1 MSTKLFVAGLSYNV
15 SNEEFEQY
23 FAQAGT
29 VVSAKVITDY
39 TTGKSKG
46 FVFVEM
52 GSYADAQNAID
63 TLNNTE
69 LDGRS
74 IVVKEARPQEAR
86 PQRSYNR

>member
-23 FAQAGT
+23 FSQVGT
-29 VVSAKVITDY
+29 VVSAKVITDH

-46 FVFVEM
+46 FGFVEM
-52 GSYADAQNAID
+52 SNSDEAQAAID
-63 TLNNTE
+63 SLNNTE

-86 PQRSYNR
+86 PQRSYSR

>member
-23 FAQAGT
+23 FSQVGT
-29 VVSAKVITDY
+29 VVSAKVIMDH

-46 FVFVEM
+46 FGFVEM
-52 GSYADAQNAID
+52 SSSDEAQAAID

-86 PQRSYNR
+86 PQRSYSR